1 MPVYT
6 YLCESCG
13 VRFEKTQ
20 KFEDKALTRCPECRK
35 GHVHRVMQPS
45 AIVFKGSGWYAT
57 DSKSSSGAGKRANK
71 SEAEGGEKAA
81 TAEKSDNG
89 DKGEK
94 SGKADKPEKAESK
107 PAKKEASAASD
118 D

>member
-35 GHVHRVMQPS
+35 GHVHRVVQPS

-57 DSKSSSGAGKRANK
+57 DSKSASGAGKRATK
-71 SEAEGGEKAA
+71 GESEGGEKAA
-81 TAEKSDNG
+81 TAEKSGNG
-89 DKGEK
+89 NTSENAD
-94 SGKADKPEKAESK
+94 KAD
-107 PAKKEASAASD
+107 
-118 D
+118 